1 MRNQNRDEKAEQL
14 KEMINNYRRNPEFV
28 GFLSLEEAK
37 EELEKHYKS
46 RYIKH
51 RID

>member
-1 MRNQNRDEKAEQL
+1 MQNKDEKVEQL

-28 GFLSLEEAK
+28 GFISLEQAQK
-37 EELEKHYKS
+37 ELERHYKS
-46 RYIKH
+46 RYLKN

>member
-1 MRNQNRDEKAEQL
+1 MRHKNQDEKAEQL
-14 KEMINNYRRNPEFV
+14 KEMINNYKLNPEFV

-37 EELEKHYKS
+37 KELERQYKDS
-46 RYIKH
+46 YLKH

>member
-1 MRNQNRDEKAEQL
+1 MQNRDEKAEQL

-28 GFLSLEEAK
+28 GFVSLEEAK

-46 RYIKH
+46 RYLKH